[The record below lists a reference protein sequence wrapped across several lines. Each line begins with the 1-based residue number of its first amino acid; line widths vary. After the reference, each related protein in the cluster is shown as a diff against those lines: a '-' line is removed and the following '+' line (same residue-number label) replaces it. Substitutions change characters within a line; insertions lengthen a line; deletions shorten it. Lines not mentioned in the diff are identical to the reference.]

1 MRIGIGFD
9 AHRLVENRKL
19 VLGGVDIPYDKGL
32 LGHSDGD
39 VVCHALA
46 DALLGAA
53 GLDDIGYHF
62 PDTDPEL
69 KNISSLLILKEVVG
83 LVKEK
88 GLVVH
93 NVDATVVLQSPKIQ
107 DYINLMKETI
117 GTVLGVETSRIG
129 IKAKTTEGMGFT
141 GRGEG
146 VAAYAVACLSEADR
160 GLSETDRSF
169 TGKK

>member
-9 AHRLVENRKL
+9 AHRLVEKRKL
-19 VLGGVDIPYDKGL
+19 VLGGVDVPYDKGL

-39 VVCHALA
+39 VLCHALA

-53 GLDDIGYHF
+53 GLKDIGCYF
-62 PDTDPEL
+62 PDTDPKL
-69 KNISSLLILKEVVG
+69 ANISSISILKEVVK

-107 DYINLMKETI
+107 GHIDIMKETI
-117 GTVLGVETSRIG
+117 GAVLGVETSRIG

-160 GLSETDRSF
+160 GLSETDRSSAQ
-169 TGKK
+169 K